1 MKIGI
6 IAAMSSEYKQVAQ
19 LLENKKEY
27 TEGIYEYAEGNIKN
41 NTVILTKC
49 GIGKVNAAVG
59 AVELIRT
66 FQPDCIISTGVAGGI
81 DRCLKVMDVVASAQ
95 IVYHDVWCG
104 EGNAYGQIQG
114 MPTFFEGN
122 KTLFDC
128 AISLETE
135 TPIHGGLICSGDKFI
150 TDRKELEAIKG
161 NFPEG
166 LAVDMESGSIAQV
179 CHIYKVPFISFRII
193 SDTPGAENHWEQY
206 TNFWGEMADRSF
218 GVTKAFL
225 ESLPSRIQNS

>member
-27 TEGIYEYAEGNIKN
+27 AEGIYEYTEGTIKN
-41 NTVILTKC
+41 NTIILTKC

-66 FQPDCIISTGVAGGI
+66 FQPDCVISTGVAGGI
-81 DRCLKVMDVVASAQ
+81 DKCLKVMDVVASAQ

-128 AISLETE
+128 AISLDTE

-150 TDRKELEAIKG
+150 TDREELDVIKG

-166 LAVDMESGSIAQV
+166 LAVDMESSSIAQV